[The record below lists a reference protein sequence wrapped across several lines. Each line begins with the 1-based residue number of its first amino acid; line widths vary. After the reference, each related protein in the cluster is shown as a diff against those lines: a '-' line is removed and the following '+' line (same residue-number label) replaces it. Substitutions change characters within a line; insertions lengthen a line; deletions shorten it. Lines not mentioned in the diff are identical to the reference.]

1 MANGDTQNIRL
12 GTCNVYYGDEG
23 SEEFMGFTI
32 GGVEAEVTTETQTSS
47 VDQFGDTPVKSK
59 IRGRTVMARMQLA
72 ETTVENMVKVMP
84 GAQLLATGGKRAV
97 VKTGVGI
104 DLLALAK
111 SLILRPVELDD
122 RENQINA
129 DKSEDFRIPRAS
141 TPGGLNFAYSNDNER
156 VLNTEFTGFP
166 TADGTLFEY
175 GDPAA
180 TE

>member
-1 MANGDTQNIRL
+1 MENGDTQNIRL
-12 GTCNVYYGDEG
+12 GTCNVYFGEEG

-32 GGVEAEVTTETQTSS
+32 GGVEAEVSTEVQDSM

-84 GAQLLATGGKRAV
+84 GAELLTTNGKRAV
-97 VKTGVGI
+97 VKTGIGV
-104 DLLALAK
+104 DLLKEAK

-122 RENQINA
+122 RENTANA

-141 TPGGLNFAYSNDNER
+141 TPGGLNFAYSSENER
-156 VLNTEFTGFP
+156 VLNTEFKGYP
-166 TADGTLFEY
+166 TSAGVMFEY